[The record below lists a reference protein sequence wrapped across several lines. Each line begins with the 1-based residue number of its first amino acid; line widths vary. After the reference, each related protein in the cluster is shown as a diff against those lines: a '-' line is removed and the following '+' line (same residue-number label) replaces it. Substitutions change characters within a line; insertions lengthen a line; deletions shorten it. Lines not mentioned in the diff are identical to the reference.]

1 MSFKFSKKD
10 EKVQEYLNTIEI
22 HYDCLY
28 LGKQEKEW
36 EYDEFLTIFK
46 AKSGAS
52 EKFEFHTGLGH
63 RIHEERGFISYK
75 DRKELEK
82 YSKSLSN
89 DATVFFRDPRSTCDR
104 IVKPT
109 PASVLYCLLCNSDLG
124 SESFESFCNALGW
137 STDSRKALE
146 AYLECESNKTK
157 LLRIFTSH
165 QLEELKSLLE
175 DY

>member
-10 EKVQEYLNTIEI
+10 EKVQEYLNTVEV

-46 AKSGAS
+46 SKSGAS

-82 YSKSLSN
+82 YRKSLPN
-89 DATVFFRDPRSTCDR
+89 DTPVFFRDPRSTCVR
-104 IVKPT
+104 VVRPT
-109 PASVLYCLLCNSDLG
+109 PASVLYCLLSDSDLG
-124 SESFESFCNALGW
+124 SETFESFCDDLGY

-146 AYLECESNKTK
+146 MYLECQANSTK
-157 LLRIFTSH
+157 LLKIFTSS